1 MSMTYH
7 HALPAGT
14 RIESY
19 EVNHV
24 LGVGGFGVT
33 YKAYDHTLQREVA
46 MKEYLPTGLAIRTPD
61 GTTVTPKSEND
72 VENYEYGL
80 KRFLDEART
89 LAKFREPHIVRV
101 LRYLEAHGT
110 AYFIM
115 DYEDGEP
122 LGKRLKRT
130 GTLGENEILA
140 IMVPIL
146 RSLRSVHEQKFLHRD
161 IKPANIYIR
170 NDGSP
175 VLLDFGAARLALGEQ
190 SRAMTGMVTPG
201 YAPFEQYFSR
211 GKQGPWTDLYGIGAT
226 MYHCVTGLAPVASTD
241 RVAAIQDGEADPIGE
256 LTKLVGGGYREPLLR
271 AINWMLQ
278 PNAKDRPQSVQEVLE
293 ALGADSGT
301 DTGAAAPVGTAAM
314 PDYAQTQK
322 LERMADTG
330 TTWKP
335 EVLKTIEVNL
345 ERHIG
350 PLSRALV
357 RKAAQ
362 KTSNIG
368 ELTELLAQFIP
379 SQQDKTV
386 FLQRTQIVRPTDVA
400 PVTAPP
406 APLDDDM
413 LRVAEKSLA
422 AYLGPMAKILVKKAA
437 RETSDVN
444 EFCRI
449 LSEELPNEKQKRAF
463 RRAIEKRTPLKGR

>member
-1 MSMTYH
+1 MTYH

-33 YKAYDHTLQREVA
+33 YKAYDHTLQRQVA

-293 ALGADSGT
+293 ALAADPGT
-301 DTGAAAPVGTAAM
+301 DTGAAAAGTTAM

-322 LERMADTG
+322 LEHMADTG

-386 FLQRTQIVRPTDVA
+386 FLQRTQIIRSTEAA
-400 PVTAPP
+400 PNTAPP